1 VQGARGGEQERLRQ
15 RRTGPRGGEQGHA
28 AAARG
33 EGERGELLHERRRAA
48 TAQGRETERARRL
61 LRLRLRERGER
72 QCLT

>member
-1 VQGARGGEQERLRQ
+1 VPAEASRSDYGGGAQVHAVASRDTRQ
-15 RRTGPRGGEQGHA
+15 RR
-28 AAARG
+28 RG